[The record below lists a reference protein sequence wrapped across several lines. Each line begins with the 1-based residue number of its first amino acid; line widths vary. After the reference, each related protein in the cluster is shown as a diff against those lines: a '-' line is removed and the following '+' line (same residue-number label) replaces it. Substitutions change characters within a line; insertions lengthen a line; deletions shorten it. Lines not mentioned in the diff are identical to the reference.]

1 MAHHDL
7 ENTLNCSFIEPP
19 SVVEQ
24 PSPSWSSRGSFSSF
38 DTTDEGPVYCVPH
51 EGEQGTGGIPTGFWG
66 QYQGSAPWRGVTLV
80 WWGPCHPGSLCP
92 RKECRFQS
100 RLPHS
105 FRAPFSSICCSR
117 VKNQEIS
124 DWEPNWEDTVLREH
138 LSPSP
143 PQAHPS

>member
-51 EGEQGTGGIPTGFWG
+51 EGEQGDRALP
-66 QYQGSAPWRGVTLV
+66 QGTS
-80 WWGPCHPGSLCP
+80 GPLPGATSCSVERCHPCAVG
-92 RKECRFQS
+92 
-100 RLPHS
+100 
-105 FRAPFSSICCSR
+105 
-117 VKNQEIS
+117 
-124 DWEPNWEDTVLREH
+124 TV
-138 LSPSP
+138 P
-143 PQAHPS
+143 P